1 MLDKF
6 KHKLGVGRNDFLF
19 RYRMNAKEFDIKD
32 NKTLNIN
39 DLRTLSLINE
49 EEKEEKEMKIEKEG
63 EGNQKNIFDID
74 DDDDIEEH
82 QN

>member
-32 NKTLNIN
+32 NKTLQNN
-39 DLRTLSLINE
+39 
-49 EEKEEKEMKIEKEG
+49 KIIKRI
-63 EGNQKNIFDID
+63 KFVKKK
-74 DDDDIEEH
+74 
-82 QN
+82 

>member
-1 MLDKF
+1 MLK
-6 KHKLGVGRNDFLF
+6 KN
-19 RYRMNAKEFDIKD
+19 KD
-32 NKTLNIN
+32 MIVLHEAVLPKYTVNIN

-63 EGNQKNIFDID
+63 EGNHKNIFDID
-74 DDDDIEEH
+74 DDDIEEH